1 MNLTGTIKLESPRL
15 TLRRGTI
22 EDAEEMFK
30 NWASDD
36 EVTKYLTWDSHKTI
50 YDTIEILKMW
60 DKQYGTSTFFQW
72 LIELKSEQIPIGA
85 INLFSV
91 NLKDESCEIGYCLS
105 RKYWCRGY
113 VSEACREI
121 LNFAF
126 NIVGFRVVYARH
138 EIHNPASGR
147 IMEKNGMKYF
157 KTTEEFS
164 KKLQSILKT
173 HYYIIRKEE
182 FR

>member
-1 MNLTGTIKLESPRL
+1 MNLIGTVKLESPRL
-15 TLRRGTI
+15 ILRRGTL

-50 YDTIEILKMW
+50 KDTIDILKMW
-60 DKQYGTSTFFQW
+60 VKQYGTSTFFQW
-72 LIELKSEQIPIGA
+72 IIELKSEKFPIGT

-91 NLKDESCEIGYCLS
+91 NLKEESCEIGYCLGS
-105 RKYWCRGY
+105 KYWGLGY
-113 VSEACREI
+113 ASEACREV

-126 NIVGFRVVYARH
+126 NRIGFKVVYARH

-147 IMEKNGMKYF
+147 VMEKNGMKYL
-157 KTTEEFS
+157 FS
-164 KKLQSILKT
+164 MVLPELIFDINF
-173 HYYIIRKEE
+173 H
-182 FR
+182 